1 MAIEYTLTINA
12 VRVHNLGELQNVVK
26 EVDCNLKGTDSGCS
40 FELPICV
47 KVGDPAPE
55 SFIDFASL
63 TPAEVEAWVWA
74 QEDQLAPYQ
83 AHIAY
88 VVAKEVEKAALEQKP
103 LPWAPAPEAP
113 AAPAEA
119 AA

>member
-1 MAIEYTLTINA
+1 MAIEYTLKINA
-12 VRVHNLGELQNVVK
+12 VRVHNVGELQNVVK
-26 EVDCNLKGTDSGCS
+26 EVDVTMKGTDSGCS
-40 FELPICV
+40 FELPFSV
-47 KVGDPAPE
+47 NVGDPAPE
-55 SFIDFASL
+55 NFVDFSQL
-63 TPAEVEAWVWA
+63 TAAEVEAWVWS

-103 LPWAPAPEAP
+103 LPWAPEPEAP
-113 AAPAEA
+113 AAPANA